1 MDVSEL
7 RKRILHALD
16 AARKDAVTR
25 RTEVDEAS
33 RAYEQFLE
41 NIAAPLLKQAQA
53 VLRAEQ
59 QLFTVHTPAGSIR
72 LVSDSAPQTFVEFVL
87 EVSPRVPQVIGRV
100 SLTRGRQGVVVE
112 ERPLAPGKPVAE
124 LVEDDV
130 AQFLV
135 TEIPKL
141 IVRS

>member
-16 AARKDAVTR
+16 AARKDAVAR
-25 RTEVDEAS
+25 RSEVDEAT

-41 NIAAPLLKQAQA
+41 NVAAPLLKQAQA

-59 QLFTVHTPAGSIR
+59 QQFTVHTPAGSAR
-72 LVSDSAPQTFVEFVL
+72 LVSDSSPQTFVEFVL
-87 EVSPRVPQVIGRV
+87 DVSPRVPQVLGRV
-100 SLTRGRQGVVVE
+100 SLTRGRQGIVVE
-112 ERPLAPGKPVAE
+112 ERPLATGKPVSA
-124 LVEDDV
+124 LTEDDV

>member
-25 RTEVDEAS
+25 RTEVDEAA

-41 NIAAPLLKQAQA
+41 NVAGPLLKQAQA

-112 ERPLAPGKPVAE
+112 ERPLAPGKPVAA
-124 LVEDDV
+124 LTEDDM

-141 IVRS
+141 IVRG

>member
-1 MDVSEL
+1 MDVSDL

-41 NIAAPLLKQAQA
+41 NVAGPLLKQAQA

>member
-41 NIAAPLLKQAQA
+41 NVAGPLLKQAQA

-112 ERPLAPGKPVAE
+112 ERPLASGKPVAE

-141 IVRS
+141 IVRG

>member
-41 NIAAPLLKQAQA
+41 NIAAPLLKQAHA

-59 QLFTVHTPAGSIR
+59 QQFTVHTPAGSIR
-72 LVSDSAPQTFVEFVL
+72 LVSDNAPQTFVEFVL
-87 EVSPRVPQVIGRV
+87 DVSPRVPQVLGRV

>member
-59 QLFTVHTPAGSIR
+59 QQFTVHTPAGSIR
-72 LVSDSAPQTFVEFVL
+72 LVSDSAPQTFVEFIL
-87 EVSPRVPQVIGRV
+87 DVSPRVPHVLGRV
-100 SLTRGRQGVVVE
+100 SLTRGRQGVLVE
-112 ERPLAPGKPVAE
+112 ERPLASGKPVAE